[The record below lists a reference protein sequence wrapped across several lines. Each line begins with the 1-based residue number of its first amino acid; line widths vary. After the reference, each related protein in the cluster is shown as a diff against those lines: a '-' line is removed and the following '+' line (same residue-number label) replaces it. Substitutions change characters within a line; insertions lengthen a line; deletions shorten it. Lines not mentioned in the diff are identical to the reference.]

1 MSPLS
6 FLPFFDMTWD
16 ILADMMHIITG
27 IYKRH
32 ICALLQG
39 QRMPKGIKARKKNT
53 ARQNSELAA
62 AHEACRNERR
72 ERHTTVLARKP
83 ALHRDVRTVTRWH

>member
-27 IYKRH
+27 IFKRH

-39 QRMPKGIKARKKNT
+39 QRMPKGVKARKKNT

-62 AHEACRNERR
+62 AHEACRNEIKTW
-72 ERHTTVLARKP
+72 ELSKVSIAHVQY
-83 ALHRDVRTVTRWH
+83 